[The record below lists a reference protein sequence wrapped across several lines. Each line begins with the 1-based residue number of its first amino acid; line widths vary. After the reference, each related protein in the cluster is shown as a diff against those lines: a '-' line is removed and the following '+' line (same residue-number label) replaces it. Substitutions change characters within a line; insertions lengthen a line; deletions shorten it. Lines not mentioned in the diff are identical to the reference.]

1 MSRIGKLPVA
11 LDNDVKAS
19 ISNGFINISGPKGSL
34 KAKINNNIELRVF
47 DDKICV
53 LPLRESASSLSMW
66 GTTRSI
72 INNMVTGVKQGF
84 KIDLELVGVGYRV
97 AIKDNFINLNIGKS
111 HSVRIFI
118 PEGIKAVAP
127 KANQISLEGFDKEL
141 IGQFA
146 ALIIKQR
153 PTEPFKGKGIK
164 FKDKFVKKKEGK
176 KN

>member
-19 ISNGFINISGPKGSL
+19 VISGFINISGPKGSL
-34 KAKINNNIELRVF
+34 RAKIHKNIELTVS
-47 DDKICV
+47 DDKICIF
-53 LPLRESASSLSMW
+53 PLDKTALSLSMW

-84 KIDLELVGVGYRV
+84 KSDLELVGVGYRV
-97 AIKDNFINLNIGKS
+97 SIKDNFINLNIGKS
-111 HSVRIFI
+111 HSVRLFI

-127 KANQISLEGFDKEL
+127 KPNLISLEGFDKEL

-146 ALIIKQR
+146 ATIIKQR

-164 FKDKFVKKKEGK
+164 FKDQFVKKKEGK

>member
-164 FKDKFVKKKEGK
+164 FKDQFVKKKEGK

>member
-1 MSRIGKLPVA
+1 MSRIGKLPII
-11 LDNDVKAS
+11 LDKDINAS
-19 ISNGFINISGPKGSL
+19 VSNGFISVTGPKGSL
-34 KAKINNNIELRVF
+34 KAKIHKNIELSVA

-53 LPLRESASSLSMW
+53 LPLDKTALSLSMW

-72 INNMVTGVKQGF
+72 INNMVVGVKAGF
-84 KIDLELVGVGYRV
+84 KIELELVGVGYRV

-111 HSVRIFI
+111 HSVRLLI
-118 PEGIKAVAP
+118 PEGIKANAP
-127 KANQISLEGFDKEL
+127 KTNQICIEGFDKQQ

-146 ALIIKQR
+146 AVIMKQR

-164 FKDKFVKKKEGK
+164 FKDQFVKKKEGK

>member
-11 LDNDVKAS
+11 LDSDVKAS
-19 ISNGFINISGPKGSL
+19 VSNGFINVSGPKGSL
-34 KAKINNNIELRVF
+34 KAKIHKNIELTVS

-53 LPLRESASSLSMW
+53 LPLDKTSLSLSMW

-72 INNMVTGVKQGF
+72 INNMVTGVKHGF
-84 KIDLELVGVGYRV
+84 KTDLELVGVGYRV
-97 AIKDNFINLNIGKS
+97 SIKDNFINLSIGKS
-111 HSVRIFI
+111 HSVRLLI

-127 KANQISLEGFDKEL
+127 KPNLISIEGFDKEL

-146 ALIIKQR
+146 ATMRKQR

-164 FKDKFVKKKEGK
+164 FKDQFVKKKEGK